1 MTTKAQLRQ
10 IILDETHKNYVSA
23 DIDRYIAQAEQLI
36 ATRLETY
43 PLEYTLTDAD
53 RVTVG
58 GAVYNLPAKTRN
70 VRYIHTA
77 DYPLDQVDEN
87 LIASTATSTNVVCF
101 AVRPKTVILA
111 GTPATGATFL
121 LQYFGLPAAL
131 AVDADTN
138 ALLNDCQALYIE
150 AASMYVFNRAQDY
163 ESAGNAFERFKTLC
177 DEINRWTKKL
187 IGGARATNPYNT
199 QHRSSY

>member
-10 IILDETHKNYVSA
+10 MILDETHKNYVSA

-53 RVTVG
+53 RVTIG
-58 GAVYNLPAKTRN
+58 GAVYNLPANVRN

-87 LIASTATSTNVVCF
+87 IVADNATSSNVLCF
-101 AVRPKTVILA
+101 AVRPKTVVLA
-111 GTPATGATFL
+111 GTPGTGSTFL

-131 AVDADTN
+131 AADSDTN
-138 ALLNDCQALYIE
+138 NLLNSNQALYIE
-150 AASMYVFNRAQDY
+150 AAAMYVFNRAQDY

-187 IGGARATNPYNT
+187 IGGARSSNAYNVK
-199 QHRSSY
+199 HRSSY